1 MGQKALEVGGAGR
14 LAASL
19 IQEARIERE
28 LPVAQLSSLA
38 GVSRPRLTRILATE
52 VPMTFDEMWALCE
65 ALSVDPVRLVESV
78 RRRLTGEGQW
88 GAHALIKTEQR
99 MKREAE
105 ERWEALAAQV
115 VDFPTIQPAPPVGL
129 TAAARQVDGRPE
141 WEAMHQWDDA
151 GEESQDPGDWDGEVE
166 RNLRERE
173 EGARIA
179 ASFDVAAHNVEDSVD
194 DDNANL

>member
-1 MGQKALEVGGAGR
+1 MTIDELGA
-14 LAASL
+14 
-19 IQEARIERE
+19 I
-28 LPVAQLSSLA
+28 
-38 GVSRPRLTRILATE
+38 
-52 VPMTFDEMWALCE
+52 ALCAQTRPDRVMTDAVHAIE
-65 ALSVDPVRLVESV
+65 VRE
-78 RRRLTGEGQW
+78 
-88 GAHALIKTEQR
+88 R
-99 MKREAE
+99 MP
-105 ERWEALAAQV
+105 WEALALGLVAPPRVNEGGEV